1 MMADKRG
8 VLDYLGFMNVLDWLD
23 GLVMAFRYDDL
34 SPHRIAL
41 HHPADED
48 WWDEQEQQTGV
59 RFWNMRDV
67 MNLFDD
73 YHITYFWHGYN
84 SEEIWLHVP
93 ERQARWAEYLLI
105 RAGAPVIMA
114 TADSRNAAWASAPAH
129 GGLMPG
135 RWDDRNNAEKTN
147 KHHPRKGL
155 AEER

>member
-1 MMADKRG
+1 MADKRG
-8 VLDYLGFMNVLDWLD
+8 VMDYLGGLNILDWLE

-48 WWDEQEQQTGV
+48 WWEENGV
-59 RFWNMRDV
+59 PFWNMRAV
-67 MNLFDD
+67 MNLLSD

-93 ERQARWAEYLLI
+93 ERQSRWAEYLLI
-105 RAGAPVIMA
+105 RAGAPVISS
-114 TADSRNAAWASAPAH
+114 TVDPRNQIWANDPKH

-135 RWDDRNNAEKTN
+135 RWDDKERHTAPDWAE
-147 KHHPRKGL
+147 R
-155 AEER
+155 E